1 MSQTRSP
8 RPGIAALL
16 VAAIAILAL
25 VTVGRIPG
33 HGLWVTEVLN
43 AAHAPAFAMI
53 TLLMVKMQRRIAN
66 PSTGVLRDYSVALV
80 AAIVLGAVVELIQLA
95 TGRDASIGDLARDAL
110 GAVAALGVF
119 SLFDPHLDARPRRR
133 PIRIA
138 GALLALAATTAIIVP
153 VAWTGFAYL
162 QRQRAFPTLVDFDSP
177 VSEYFVRAYSAVTV
191 ERNPLPGSLASEAAD
206 VIGLHAVMTGN
217 HGWGIALWEPYP
229 DWRGYEHIALDLA
242 NPTDTPLLLQVHIRD
257 QGQSRDRQS
266 GYVGRIEVRPRSRQ
280 AHRIALKDLTGADG
294 RARVDIS
301 RVHSIV
307 LRRDPGNRAPEFYL
321 ARIGL
326 E

>member
-1 MSQTRSP
+1 MLGT
-8 RPGIAALL
+8 
-16 VAAIAILAL
+16 AIGLLAL
-25 VTVGRIPG
+25 VTVGRIPR
-33 HGLWVTEVLN
+33 HGLWVSEVLN

-53 TLLMVKMQRRIAN
+53 TLLMIKMQRRIAN
-66 PSTGVLRDYSVALV
+66 PSTGILRDYSVALA
-80 AAIVLGAVVELIQLA
+80 AAIVLGAAVELIQLS

-119 SLFDPHLDARPRRR
+119 SIFDRHLQARPRHR

-138 GALLALAATTAIIVP
+138 GALLALAATTVIIVP
-153 VAWTGFAYL
+153 LAWTGLAYL

-177 VSEYFVRAYSAVTV
+177 LSEYFVRAYSAITV
-191 ERNPLPGSLASEAAD
+191 ERNPLPGTLTSEGPD
-206 VIGLHAVMTGN
+206 VIGLHAMMTDH

-242 NPTDTPLLLQVHIRD
+242 NPADTPLLLQVHIRD
-257 QGQSRDRQS
+257 QSQSHDRQS

-280 AHRIALKDLTGADG
+280 VHRIALKDLTDAS
-294 RARVDIS
+294 RPSRVDIS

-307 LRRDPGNRAPEFYL
+307 LRQDAENRALEFYL
-321 ARIGL
+321 ARIWI